1 MKRKWIPF
9 HFLIII
15 LKWILIF
22 LLDYNIE
29 IFCRGW
35 RSCSVSGRVRSARR
49 HGWAP
54 LFLAL
59 PGSGSPRQSTE
70 RQPWKLSGDTADWK
84 SVLTVPVAGWADI
97 ATTVIQVV
105 RVSTWVS
112 STRPQVAA
120 GRLIEEAAA
129 TEEAA
134 PSSIKWRFLYVT
146 VAIRIPIQCLSRRP
160 KTTSNTLFY

>member
-22 LLDYNIE
+22 LFDYNIE
-29 IFCRGW
+29 IPSGSW
-35 RSCSVSGRVRSARR
+35 RSRFVSGRVRSARR

-70 RQPWKLSGDTADWK
+70 RQPRKLSGDTADWK
-84 SVLTVPVAGWADI
+84 AVLTVSVAGWVDI
-97 ATTVIQVV
+97 ATIEIQVV

-112 STRPQVAA
+112 STRPQGAVRRLIADAAASDVAA
-120 GRLIEEAAA
+120 NKV
-129 TEEAA
+129 AA
-134 PSSIKWRFLYVT
+134 PSNI
-146 VAIRIPIQCLSRRP
+146 
-160 KTTSNTLFY
+160 